1 MLNFSAEIKIYSV
14 IHITKCLES
23 RELKKAILA
32 TVAKYVGMRTHS

>member
-14 IHITKCLES
+14 IHIIKYLES

-32 TVAKYVGMRTHS
+32 TVAK